1 MWWPAI
7 GALVVGIGG
16 VIDPQT
22 LGVGYDIIYQL
33 LTGKIVGAAI
43 VTFMIVKAI
52 IWIVYLSSGT
62 SGGTLAP
69 LLALGA
75 GLGGLEALFFP
86 GPYPLLWPL
95 LGMGAMLAAVMR
107 MPFTSILFAL
117 ELTGNS
123 SMLPALLITC
133 TTAYGASV
141 FLMKRSILTEKIAR
155 RGLNIFR
162 PYTLNRLEYMSVREV
177 MTREVMSVPADMTVR
192 ELRDQYFG
200 TEQKHRAYPVVDADG
215 TLLGIVDRARLRGW
229 LESDASGAARLSELM
244 SGDPVVAFPE
254 ESCQS
259 IALRM
264 AVEKRDRIPVVE
276 RESHRLL
283 GIVTRYDLLTP
294 YRYTHD
300 EELLRERVFPGHGRA
315 S

>member
-43 VTFMIVKAI
+43 VTFMIVKAL

-75 GLGGLEALFFP
+75 GLGGLEAMIFP

-117 ELTGNS
+117 ERH
-123 SMLPALLITC
+123 LPP
-133 TTAYGASV
+133 
-141 FLMKRSILTEKIAR
+141 R
-155 RGLNIFR
+155 
-162 PYTLNRLEYMSVREV
+162 
-177 MTREVMSVPADMTVR
+177 
-192 ELRDQYFG
+192 
-200 TEQKHRAYPVVDADG
+200 
-215 TLLGIVDRARLRGW
+215 W
-229 LESDASGAARLSELM
+229 
-244 SGDPVVAFPE
+244 
-254 ESCQS
+254 
-259 IALRM
+259 
-264 AVEKRDRIPVVE
+264 
-276 RESHRLL
+276 
-283 GIVTRYDLLTP
+283 
-294 YRYTHD
+294 
-300 EELLRERVFPGHGRA
+300 
-315 S
+315 